1 MIRLSIP
8 ALLAPFSHLPH
19 IGFVAPRD
27 LILAP
32 LFFASRIS
40 WRSASFKWLPSFPLL
55 PAGCKFC
62 IISSAPARL
71 CCLLEGFDDREEPA
85 WAIHIW
91 EVSSASVTLA
101 KANVV
106 KPSLFFSVKLSDN
119 LSILLARSSS
129 FFLFGLGIHA
139 NPKGSIQIW
148 ILETKTDKDY
158 LHPATQSDPD
168 SQTVPNAAHN
178 IWRSCN
184 AALYHCQH
192 TGFAG
197 GRIGTPLLLRWFHAS
212 VYPNR
217 NNPRIKP
224 DYLHHRS
231 SLFGYRFGRSGS
243 SGFVGGFLRL
253 RLFSRG
259 LALRGRSCVGI
270 GVDIGI
276 SAVPKSQTNPLSSSR
291 SSERQKL
298 HRNVLH
304 SPRQNLKFY
313 ICYALLALVT
323 QTTLADYIYNKSI
336 MSKAKISPNKISF
349 DKFSGSI
356 KVLIF

>member
-1 MIRLSIP
+1 MCYP
-8 ALLAPFSHLPH
+8 LP
-19 IGFVAPRD
+19 
-27 LILAP
+27 
-32 LFFASRIS
+32 
-40 WRSASFKWLPSFPLL
+40 WFPLSDD
-55 PAGCKFC
+55 PSRC
-62 IISSAPARL
+62 IR
-71 CCLLEGFDDREEPA
+71 
-85 WAIHIW
+85 H
-91 EVSSASVTLA
+91 T
-101 KANVV
+101 
-106 KPSLFFSVKLSDN
+106 
-119 LSILLARSSS
+119 
-129 FFLFGLGIHA
+129 
-139 NPKGSIQIW
+139 
-148 ILETKTDKDY
+148 TTDC
-158 LHPATQSDPD
+158 HP
-168 SQTVPNAAHN
+168 
-178 IWRSCN
+178 
-184 AALYHCQH
+184 Y
-192 TGFAG
+192 
-197 GRIGTPLLLRWFHAS
+197 
-212 VYPNR
+212 
-217 NNPRIKP
+217 
-224 DYLHHRS
+224 RS
-231 SLFGYRFGRSGS
+231 SLSGCRFGRSGS

>member
-91 EVSSASVTLA
+91 EVPSASVTLA

-168 SQTVPNAAHN
+168 SQTSPHQARNT
-178 IWRSCN
+178 WRSCN
-184 AALYHCQH
+184 AAPSHGRH
-192 TGFAG
+192 TGPVAYLCQGIVAVVFVAG
-197 GRIGTPLLLRWFHAS
+197 YQS
-212 VYPNR
+212 VGP
-217 NNPRIKP
+217 
-224 DYLHHRS
+224 
-231 SLFGYRFGRSGS
+231 
-243 SGFVGGFLRL
+243 
-253 RLFSRG
+253 
-259 LALRGRSCVGI
+259 
-270 GVDIGI
+270 
-276 SAVPKSQTNPLSSSR
+276 AV
-291 SSERQKL
+291 
-298 HRNVLH
+298 
-304 SPRQNLKFY
+304 
-313 ICYALLALVT
+313 
-323 QTTLADYIYNKSI
+323 
-336 MSKAKISPNKISF
+336 F
-349 DKFSGSI
+349 DHDVFR
-356 KVLIF
+356 